1 MRREKGAIKELV
13 ELIEELPL
21 ELQEE
26 VRDFAR
32 FLLERR
38 ARKLKRKPKFEW
50 AGALKELRDRY
61 TSVDLQHEISR
72 WREEGN
78 PPS

>member
-1 MRREKGAIKELV
+1 MAAIKELV
-13 ELIEELPL
+13 EIIEKLPP

-26 VRDFAR
+26 VKDFAQ

-38 ARKLKRKPKFEW
+38 AKKPKGKPKFEW